1 MCKVRAQAFV
11 MNVCIYMLETNVL
24 VSIGDSC
31 IWAKTEGFSAQN
43 TSPNLEE
50 ESKMSCEGGWAKAAY
65 IWETGFLGGEHGAS
79 SQRRERER

>member
-1 MCKVRAQAFV
+1 MGVMCKVRAQAFV
-11 MNVCIYMLETNVL
+11 MNVCIYIKLETNVL

-50 ESKMSCEGGWAKAAY
+50 ESKMSCDTQRTRSPATRQAKRKTP
-65 IWETGFLGGEHGAS
+65 IN
-79 SQRRERER
+79 